1 MSESDYWSEDTGD
14 QGTWVGGGDSG
25 GYWEPTAPALPVA
38 TPAAAPASAPAADI
52 NSLYQEMLGR
62 APDPTGIAAN
72 AGASAEEIRQSIL
85 SSPEYAARTG
95 ATDDVTALYRDLLGR
110 DPDPTGIAANAGASA
125 EAIRQGILSS
135 PEYASLNQGQV
146 SAPTAFTPYNL
157 DQYGY
162 TTDQETQYYN
172 SAKLA
177 NWQMERGRPDLAQQ
191 YIEEANALKKQ
202 LDSPYRIDT
211 ITAGG
216 GGDAG
221 SGTSTSYLVDRSG
234 SIISAVAPQEGG
246 KYNVNFEGAGD
257 SGTSSSSPVFTLD
270 DLLKQAVSEKNTPFG
285 LGRGQAAGYAY
296 ELKNEEGEP
305 FQRYDANGN
314 LTEFVNRLTG
324 EWTKAS
330 DVKPIG
336 SAFDPMQGKFV
347 TEYQYGDNKFIA
359 TPGSAGSTFA
369 PVMDPYSKDT
379 GGFMGEGG
387 WARAGALVAAG
398 LTAGLASGALVPA
411 AMVGAAPG
419 SAAAIGLT
427 AAKGAL
433 TSIAVS
439 GIQGA
444 TPAEMLKAGVLGGVG
459 AGLGGFVGAADLGTV
474 GNIAAKAGI
483 QTGLTALAGGNVP
496 NALISSLINST
507 LPVVLGEVLPP
518 ETASIIADLPK
529 PIQTI
534 IMSTAGNVIGAGFNG
549 QDISSAA
556 VNGVTNGLIS
566 LGKDLANGAFKDLSE
581 SELVQ
586 TVKDYLTPKTT
597 AGGFLG
603 EYGDMAPAPEQ
614 RDVVNSIF
622 EQDAEDVMMRN
633 APPLVRAA
641 IDQNTN
647 KDDVFN
653 TLVAGMEN
661 PYVGT
666 PSSPLASATTSDVDP
681 LEVTPNRFSAS
692 GPVSVSWNEPEAADD
707 QSSTAGGFL
716 GEYGDLAP
724 AQSKLATFGQ
734 GVASALDNTVGA
746 VLPTV
751 AQMASYLGLRTF
763 DQIAELTNSMLGKE
777 YAANPEMMREISNRV
792 AESISNPFGKA
803 FGVTDTPGY
812 KGEASGQL
820 LRFVSENIDKGADY
834 LSEKTG
840 LPAGDIRLIT
850 DTMLMRPGQTAALA
864 REGITAAKDVGRG
877 YVDAAT
883 GIVSDSPTGAYNLG
897 ATVADLT
904 RAPDGSLIRGES
916 STRPINLGE
925 IIDEAPSYVSPE
937 RLSAP
942 APALGYSP
950 TEAIT
955 SPRDVASF
963 FDDAF
968 AAADRIPTYDVS
980 PLPKTESTATQLA
993 PEARGSLPTTFAEP
1007 AIKPIDLGL
1016 SLDSGSLARINTE
1029 ASLVDRNLSNLDSP
1043 QVQAQTKAFV
1053 QNTYTAVAKEAPSAF
1068 TTKFYD
1074 DLYFNGADSSDVA
1087 TAIASTVNNK
1097 SADPETIIKQVDDT
1111 VAPLEEDQQLAA
1123 KLELINNANQLGI
1136 TPYEAIELGLVN
1148 NNGTKTEL
1156 GEKVMPSVKPQPQP
1170 QPQPEPIPPLK
1181 PVKPIKP
1188 VFPPPIINPP
1198 PPSINPPAIINPPPT
1213 EPPIEET
1220 PPIDI
1225 IPSIEAPPLVADAI
1239 AKASAPKVPM
1249 PTASLTPSYMFGIG
1263 AQGAS
1268 PGALPGNLEAT
1279 FLQGANVNEYNPFE
1293 NYNVYQ
1299 QLQPVRAAQGGSPLQ
1314 LAQLQQGVYGIDP
1327 SLYSVLQKR
1336 PTPNYFTYGEDTSG
1350 GSPTK
1355 FAGSQ
1360 LQTKPTPGIP
1370 VIPTGQASS
1379 SDWLYK
1385 GSGSNPLSM
1394 AGSGISNLPSG
1405 TMAEGGQAH
1414 GGEDEHIPEFI
1425 TGATGH
1431 YVKGRGDGQSDDI
1444 PAMLADGEYV
1454 FDAETV
1460 AQLGNGSSDAGAR
1473 VLDKMREAIRGH
1485 KRSAPLDEIPPKSKS
1500 PLEYLAEATK
1510 GKRK

>member
-25 GYWEPTAPALPVA
+25 GYWEPTAPALPAA
-38 TPAAAPASAPAADI
+38 TPAAAPAPDI
-52 NSLYQEMLGR
+52 NTLYQDLLGR

-85 SSPEYAARTG
+85 ASPEYAAKTG
-95 ATDDVTALYRDLLGR
+95 ATDDVTALYRELLGR

-125 EAIRQGILSS
+125 EAIRQGILAS

-172 SAKLA
+172 AAKLA
-177 NWQMERGRPDLAQQ
+177 NWQMERGRPDLAQP
-191 YIEEANALKKQ
+191 YIEEANALKQK
-202 LDSPYRIDT
+202 LDSPFRIDT
-211 ITAGG
+211 ITGGG

-221 SGTSTSYLVDRSG
+221 SGSTETYLVDKSG

-246 KYNVNFEGAGD
+246 KYSVNFEGAGD

-285 LGRGQAAGYAY
+285 LGRGQAVGYAY
-296 ELKNEEGEP
+296 ELKNEDGEP
-305 FQRYDANGN
+305 YQRYDANGN

-336 SAFDPMQGKFV
+336 SVFDPNQGKFV
-347 TEYQYGDNKFIA
+347 TEYKYGDNKFIS
-359 TPGSAGSTFA
+359 TVGSGGSTFA
-369 PVMDPYSKDT
+369 PIMDPYSKDT

-387 WARAGALVAAG
+387 WAKAGALVAAG

-411 AMVGAAPG
+411 SVAAAAPG
-419 SAAAIGLT
+419 STAAIGLT

-433 TSIAVS
+433 TSIAVA

-444 TPAEMLKAGVLGGVG
+444 TPDQMLKAGILGGVG

-483 QTGLTALAGGNVP
+483 QTGLAAIAGGNVP

-507 LPVVLGEVLPP
+507 LPVVLNEALPP
-518 ETASIIADLPK
+518 ETSNIISSLPK

-534 IMSTAGNVIGAGFNG
+534 IMSTAGSVIGAGFNG
-549 QDISSAA
+549 QDISNAA
-556 VNGVTNGLIS
+556 VSGVTNGLVN
-566 LGKDLANGAFKDLSE
+566 LGKDIANGAFKDLSE
-581 SELVQ
+581 SELAQ
-586 TVKDYLTPKTT
+586 TVKDYLTPKTG
-597 AGGFLG
+597 ASGFLG
-603 EYGDMAPAPEQ
+603 EYGDMAPPPNQ
-614 RDVVNSIF
+614 PDVVNSIF
-622 EQDAEDVMMRN
+622 QQDAEDAMLRN

-641 IDQNTN
+641 IDQNIN
-647 KDDVFN
+647 PDDVTN
-653 TLVAGMEN
+653 ALVAGLEN
-661 PYVGT
+661 PYIGT
-666 PSSPLASATTSDVDP
+666 PSAPLASATTSDV
-681 LEVTPNRFSAS
+681 N
-692 GPVSVSWNEPEAADD
+692 PVEIDNIPVLPTTTVYADD
-707 QSSTAGGFL
+707 DSTAGGFV

-724 AQSKLATFGQ
+724 SQSKLATFGQ

-751 AQMASYLGLRTF
+751 AQMASYLGLRTY
-763 DQIAELTNSMLGKE
+763 DQVAELTNSLLGKE
-777 YAANPEMMREISNRV
+777 YQANPELMREISNRV
-792 AESISNPFGKA
+792 AETISNPFGKA
-803 FGVTDTPGY
+803 FGVTDTAGY

-820 LRFVSENIDKGADY
+820 LRFISENIDKGADY

-840 LPAGDIRLIT
+840 LPAGDIRLMT
-850 DTMLMRPGQTAALA
+850 DAILMRPGAALSTLGEA
-864 REGITAAKDVGRG
+864 GTAVKDVGRG

-883 GIVSDSPTGAYNLG
+883 GIVTESPTGAYNLG

-904 RAPDGSLIRGES
+904 RAPDTSLIRGES
-916 STRPINLGE
+916 TTRPINLGE
-925 IIDEAPSYVSPE
+925 IIDEAPSYVSPPK
-937 RLSAP
+937 LSAP

-950 TEAIT
+950 TEAVAP
-955 SPRDVASF
+955 SRDVARF

-968 AAADRIPTYDVS
+968 EAADRIPTYDVPPLS
-980 PLPKTESTATQLA
+980 RTEPTTQAATQFAPEVQRPLPTA
-993 PEARGSLPTTFAEP
+993 FAEP
-1007 AIKPIDLGL
+1007 IKPIDLGARI
-1016 SLDSGSLARINTE
+1016 DSGSVAKINVE
-1029 ASLVDRNLSNLDSP
+1029 AQFIDRNLNNLADP
-1043 QVQAQTKAFV
+1043 QVQAQTKQFV
-1053 QNTYTAVAKEAPSAF
+1053 SNTYETLTADKPSPFA
-1068 TTKFYD
+1068 TKFYN
-1074 DLYFNGADSSDVA
+1074 DLYFGGADSKDVA
-1087 TAIASTVNNK
+1087 TAIADTVNNT
-1097 SADPETIIKQVDDT
+1097 SASPETIIKQVDEA
-1111 VAPLEEDQQLAA
+1111 VAPLSETEQADA
-1123 KLELINNANQLGI
+1123 KLRLISNAQEFQT
-1136 TPYEAIELGLVN
+1136 TPYEAIRIGLLN

-1156 GEKVMPSVKPQPQP
+1156 GEKVMPSPQPQP
-1170 QPQPEPIPPLK
+1170 QPQPQPPLTPVPPVT
-1181 PVKPIKP
+1181 PVKPAVPPI
-1188 VFPPPIINPP
+1188 VPPPMTPP
-1198 PPSINPPAIINPPPT
+1198 VSSPVAPPT
-1213 EPPIEET
+1213 QPVQEPVQQPVAPVAPIM
-1220 PPIDI
+1220 PPV
-1225 IPSIEAPPLVADAI
+1225 EAPPLVADAI
-1239 AKASAPKVPM
+1239 AKATAPKAAM
-1249 PTASLTPSYMFGIG
+1249 PAATIPPSYMFGVG
-1263 AQGAS
+1263 AQGAG

-1314 LAQLQQGVYGIDP
+1314 LAQLQQSVYGIDP
-1327 SLYSVLQKR
+1327 SLYSVLQR
-1336 PTPNYFTYGEDTSG
+1336 RQTPNYFTYGEDTSG
-1350 GSPTK
+1350 GNPTK

-1360 LQTKPTPGIP
+1360 LQAKPTPGIP
-1370 VIPTGQASS
+1370 VIPTGQSSS

-1385 GSGSNPLSM
+1385 GSGSNPLAS
-1394 AGSGISNLPSG
+1394 AGSGISNLPAG
-1405 TMAEGGQAH
+1405 MLAQGGQAH
-1414 GGEDEHIPEFI
+1414 GGGEGEHIPEFI

-1460 AQLGNGSSDAGAR
+1460 AQLGNGSSDAGAA
-1473 VLDKMREAIRGH
+1473 VLDKMREAIRHH
-1485 KRSAPLDEIPPKSKS
+1485 KRSAPIDEIPPKSKS

>member
-1 MSESDYWSEDTGD
+1 MSDSDYGYSED
-14 QGTWVGGGDSG
+14 QGTWVGSGDSG
-25 GYWEPTAPALPVA
+25 GYWEPAAPAPA
-38 TPAAAPASAPAADI
+38 APAAAAPAADI
-52 NSLYQEMLGR
+52 GSLYQELLGR

-72 AGASAEEIRQSIL
+72 QGASAEEIRASIL
-85 SSPEYAARTG
+85 ASPEYAAR
-95 ATDDVTALYRDLLGR
+95 AASPAPLESIYQEMLGR
-110 DPDPTGIAANAGASA
+110 APDASGIASFSNLAPEQVRA
-125 EAIRQGILSS
+125 AILAS
-135 PEYASLNQGQV
+135 PEYQERTSGVASAPL
-146 SAPTAFTPYNL
+146 APTAFTPYNL

-162 TTDQETQYYN
+162 NTDQETQYYN

-177 NWQMERGRPDLAQQ
+177 NWQMERGRPDLAQP
-191 YIEEANALKKQ
+191 YIEQANALKKE

-211 ITAGG
+211 ITSGG
-216 GGDAG
+216 SGDSG
-221 SGTSTSYLVDRSG
+221 SGTTESFLVDRSG
-234 SIISAVAPQEGG
+234 SIISAVTPQDGG
-246 KYNVNFEGAGD
+246 KYAVVSPGTGDAGASTTG
-257 SGTSSSSPVFTLD
+257 GAFTMD
-270 DLLKQAVSEKNTPFG
+270 DLIEQSVSAANIPFG
-285 LGRGQAAGYAY
+285 VGRGQSVGYAY

-305 FQRYDANGN
+305 YQRYDANGN

-336 SAFDPMQGKFV
+336 TVFNPEQGKFV
-347 TEYQYGDNKFIA
+347 TEYQYGDNKFIS
-359 TPGSAGSTFA
+359 TPQSGGSTFA
-369 PVMDPYSKDT
+369 PIMDPYSKDT
-379 GGFMGEGG
+379 GGFLGEGG
-387 WARAGALVAAG
+387 WSKIGALVAAG
-398 LTAGLASGALVPA
+398 LTGGIASGALVPA
-411 AMVGAAPG
+411 SVAAAAPG

-507 LPVVLGEVLPP
+507 LPVVLNEALPA
-518 ETASIIADLPK
+518 ETTSIISSLPK

-534 IMSTAGNVIGAGFNG
+534 LMSTAGSVIGAGFNG
-549 QDISSAA
+549 QDISNAA
-556 VNGVTNGLIS
+556 VNGVTNGMIS
-566 LGKDLANGAFKDLSE
+566 FGKDFASGAFKNLSE
-581 SELVQ
+581 SELAQ
-586 TVKDYLTPKTT
+586 TVRDYLTPKSG
-597 AGGFLG
+597 AGAFLG

-622 EQDAEDVMMRN
+622 EQDAEDAMMRN

-641 IDQNTN
+641 IDQNIN

-666 PSSPLASATTSDVDP
+666 ASAPLASATTSDVNP
-681 LEVTPNRFSAS
+681 PAIENI
-692 GPVSVSWNEPEAADD
+692 PVLPTTTVYADD
-707 QSSTAGGFL
+707 DSTAGGFV

-763 DQIAELTNSMLGKE
+763 DQIAELTNSVLGKE

-820 LRFVSENIDKGADY
+820 LRFISENIDKGADY

-840 LPAGDIRLIT
+840 LPAGDIRLMT
-850 DTMLMRPGQTAALA
+850 DAMLMRPGQTAALA
-864 REGITAAKDVGRG
+864 REGVTAAKDVGRG

-916 STRPINLGE
+916 STRPINFGE
-925 IIDEAPSYVSPE
+925 IIDEAPSYVSPPK
-937 RLSAP
+937 LSAP

-950 TEAIT
+950 TEVVT

-1007 AIKPIDLGL
+1007 AIKPIDLGPK
-1016 SLDSGSLARINTE
+1016 INTE
-1029 ASLVDRNLSNLDSP
+1029 AALIDRNLNNLDSP

-1053 QNTYTAVAKEAPSAF
+1053 QDTYTAVAKEAPSAF
-1068 TTKFYD
+1068 TTKFYN
-1074 DLYFNGADSSDVA
+1074 DLYFNGADSSDVT

-1097 SADPETIIKQVDDT
+1097 SADPETIIKQVDDA
-1111 VAPLEEDQQLAA
+1111 VAPLDEDQKLAA
-1123 KLELINNANQLGI
+1123 KLELISNAEKLGI
-1136 TPYEAIELGLVN
+1136 TPAEAIKIGLLN

-1156 GEKVMPSVKPQPQP
+1156 GEKVSPSPQPQP
-1170 QPQPEPIPPLK
+1170 QPQPQPTPPLT
-1181 PVKPIKP
+1181 PVTPVAPVKP
-1188 VFPPPIINPP
+1188 VFPPPVPP
-1198 PPSINPPAIINPPPT
+1198 VAPPAAPVAPVAPVQ
-1213 EPPIEET
+1213 PVT
-1220 PPIDI
+1220 PPAPVEPVAPVMPIDM
-1225 IPSIEAPPLVADAI
+1225 PVAPPLVADAI
-1239 AKASAPKVPM
+1239 NKAATPKIAAPAVP
-1249 PTASLTPSYMFGIG
+1249 LTPSYMFGAG
-1263 AQGAS
+1263 AQGAG
-1268 PGALPGNLEAT
+1268 PGALPGNLQAT

-1293 NYNVYQ
+1293 NYNVFQ
-1299 QLQPVRAAQGGSPLQ
+1299 QIEPVRAAQGGSPLQ
-1314 LAQLQQGVYGIDP
+1314 LAQLQQGIYGVDP
-1327 SLYSVLQKR
+1327 SLYSVIQKR
-1336 PTPNYFTYGEDTSG
+1336 PAPNYFTYGSDTSG
-1350 GSPTK
+1350 GAPTS

-1360 LQTKPTPGIP
+1360 LMGKPSPNLP
-1370 VIPTGQASS
+1370 VIPTGKTSGA
-1379 SDWLYK
+1379 DWLYQ
-1385 GSGSNPLSM
+1385 GSGTNPLAM
-1394 AGSGISNLPSG
+1394 AGTGIPSLPAG
-1405 TMAEGGQAH
+1405 MMAEGGQAH

-1510 GKRK
+1510 GKRT

>member
-1 MSESDYWSEDTGD
+1 MS
-14 QGTWVGGGDSG
+14 GDSG
-25 GYWEPTAPALPVA
+25 YFDQAASDAADLRHAQWMAGRGDTWMLDRITAAAPAPAPEPATAPVYVDSPYIAP
-38 TPAAAPASAPAADI
+38 PASAPAPVLAPAPAPAQDWTQTVNDIYQQEFGRQADP
-52 NSLYQEMLGR
+52 SGM
-62 APDPTGIAAN
+62 
-72 AGASAEEIRQSIL
+72 ASFTNL
-85 SSPEYAARTG
+85 
-95 ATDDVTALYRDLLGR
+95 
-110 DPDPTGIAANAGASA
+110 
-125 EAIRQGILSS
+125 
-135 PEYASLNQGQV
+135 LNQGLTGEQMREALRT
-146 SAPTAFTPYNL
+146 SAEGQSRGLSPAPVAPLSPAAPAFTPYNL

-162 TTDQETQYYN
+162 NTDQETQYYN
-172 SAKLA
+172 AAKLA
-177 NWQMERGRPDLAQQ
+177 NWQMERGRPDLAQP
-191 YIEEANALKKQ
+191 YIEQANALKKE

-211 ITAGG
+211 ISSGG
-216 GGDAG
+216 GGDSG
-221 SGTSTSYLVDRSG
+221 SGTTESFLVDKSG
-234 SIISAVAPQEGG
+234 SIISAVTPQDGG
-246 KYNVNFEGAGD
+246 KYAVVSPGTGD
-257 SGTSSSSPVFTLD
+257 SGAATSGNAFTID
-270 DLLKQAVSEKNTPFG
+270 DLIKESTAAAKIPFG
-285 LGRGQAAGYAY
+285 AGRGQAVGYAY
-296 ELKNEEGEP
+296 ELKNAEGDP
-305 FQRYDANGN
+305 YQRYDANGN

-324 EWTKAS
+324 EWTKSS

-336 SAFDPMQGKFV
+336 TVFDPEQGKFV
-347 TEYQYGDNKFIA
+347 TQYQYGDNKF
-359 TPGSAGSTFA
+359 TSTVGSGGSTFA
-369 PVMDPYSKDT
+369 PIMDPYKKDT

-387 WARAGALVAAG
+387 WAKAGALVAAG
-398 LTAGLASGALVPA
+398 LTAGIASGALVPA
-411 AMVGAAPG
+411 SVAAAPAG
-419 SAAAIGLT
+419 SVSALGLT

-483 QTGLTALAGGNVP
+483 QTGLTALAGGNVQ

-507 LPVVLGEVLPP
+507 LPVVLNEALPA
-518 ETASIIADLPK
+518 ETTSIIADLPK
-529 PIQTI
+529 PIQSI
-534 IMSTAGNVIGAGFNG
+534 IMSTAGSVIGAGFNG
-549 QDISSAA
+549 QDISNAA
-556 VNGVTNGLIS
+556 VNGVTNGMIS
-566 LGKDLANGAFKDLSE
+566 FGKDFASGAFKDLSE
-581 SELVQ
+581 SELAQ
-586 TVKDYLTPKTT
+586 TVKDYLTPKSG
-597 AGGFLG
+597 AGAFLG

-622 EQDAEDVMMRN
+622 EQDAEDAMMRN

-641 IDQNTN
+641 IDQNIN

-666 PSSPLASATTSDVDP
+666 ASAPLASATTSDVNP

-692 GPVSVSWNEPEAADD
+692 GPVSVSWNEPEVADG
-707 QSSTAGGFL
+707 QSSTAGAFL

-763 DQIAELTNSMLGKE
+763 DQIAELTNSVLGKE

-812 KGEASGQL
+812 KGEASGQV
-820 LRFVSENIDKGADY
+820 LRFISENIDKGADY

-840 LPAGDIRLIT
+840 LPAGDIRLMT
-850 DTMLMRPGQTAALA
+850 DAMLMRPGQTAALA

-925 IIDEAPSYVSPE
+925 IIDEAPSYVSPPK
-937 RLSAP
+937 LSGP

-1007 AIKPIDLGL
+1007 AIKPIDLGPK
-1016 SLDSGSLARINTE
+1016 INTE
-1029 ASLVDRNLSNLDSP
+1029 AALIDRNLNNLDSP

-1053 QNTYTAVAKEAPSAF
+1053 QDTYTAVAKEAPSAF
-1068 TTKFYD
+1068 TTKFYN
-1074 DLYFNGADSSDVA
+1074 DLYFNGADSSDVT
-1087 TAIASTVNNK
+1087 TAIASTVNNPA
-1097 SADPETIIKQVDDT
+1097 ADPETIIKQVDEA
-1111 VAPLEEDQQLAA
+1111 VAPLEEDQKLAA
-1123 KLELINNANQLGI
+1123 KLELISNAEKLGI
-1136 TPYEAIELGLVN
+1136 TPAEAIKIGLLN
-1148 NNGTKTEL
+1148 NNGTKTSL
-1156 GEKVMPSVKPQPQP
+1156 GEKVSPSPQPQP
-1170 QPQPEPIPPLK
+1170 QPQPQPTPPLT
-1181 PVKPIKP
+1181 PVTPVAPVKP
-1188 VFPPPIINPP
+1188 VFPPPVPP
-1198 PPSINPPAIINPPPT
+1198 VAPPAAPVAPVAPVQ
-1213 EPPIEET
+1213 PVT
-1220 PPIDI
+1220 PPAPVEPVAPVTPIDM
-1225 IPSIEAPPLVADAI
+1225 PVAPPLVADAI
-1239 AKASAPKVPM
+1239 NKATAPKISAPAVP
-1249 PTASLTPSYMFGIG
+1249 LTPSYMFGAG
-1263 AQGAS
+1263 AQGAG
-1268 PGALPGNLEAT
+1268 PGALPGNLQAT

-1293 NYNVYQ
+1293 NYNVFQ
-1299 QLQPVRAAQGGSPLQ
+1299 QLEPVRAAQGGSPLQ
-1314 LAQLQQGVYGIDP
+1314 LAQLQQGIYGVDP
-1327 SLYSVLQKR
+1327 SLYSVIQKR
-1336 PTPNYFTYGEDTSG
+1336 PAPNYFTYGSDTSG
-1350 GSPTK
+1350 GSPTS

-1360 LQTKPTPGIP
+1360 LMGKPSPNLP
-1370 VIPTGQASS
+1370 VVPTGKASGA
-1379 SDWLYK
+1379 DWLYQ

-1394 AGSGISNLPSG
+1394 AGTGIPSLPG
-1405 TMAEGGQAH
+1405 GMMAEGGQAH
-1414 GGEDEHIPEFI
+1414 GGEGEHIPEFI

-1510 GKRK
+1510 GKRT